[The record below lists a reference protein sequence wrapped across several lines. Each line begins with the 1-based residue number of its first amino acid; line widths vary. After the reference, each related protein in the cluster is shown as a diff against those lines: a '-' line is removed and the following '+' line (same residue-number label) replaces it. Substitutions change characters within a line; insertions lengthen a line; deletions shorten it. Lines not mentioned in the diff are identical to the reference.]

1 MNKPDAFYFFTLS
14 LSYTDCQAL
23 YQSAGQSA
31 ILLSE
36 SGIRVQV
43 PVSRLR
49 PFIDSR
55 GLKGRF
61 RLVVSGENKIKTF
74 ERLR

>member
-1 MNKPDAFYFFTLS
+1 M
-14 LSYTDCQAL
+14 SYTDCQAL
-23 YQSAGQSA
+23 YQRAGQSA
-31 ILLSE
+31 ILISE
-36 SGIRVQV
+36 SGVRVQV

-55 GLKGRF
+55 GLTGRF

-74 ERLR
+74 DRLR